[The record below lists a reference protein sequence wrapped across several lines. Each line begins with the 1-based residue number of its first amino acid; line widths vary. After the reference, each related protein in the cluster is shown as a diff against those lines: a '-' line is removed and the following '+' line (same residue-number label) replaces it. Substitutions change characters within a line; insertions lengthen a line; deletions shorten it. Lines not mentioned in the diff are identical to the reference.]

1 MTELFVKKLADI
13 EKQYIIDEK
22 TLIRLNKSCDEA
34 SAELIEAYGIQ
45 FKYNTHFF
53 DNDGYRLDFDTLVS
67 RTNVLTLKNCCVS
80 LDSSPRYEMLLR
92 KRFNDCEN
100 YLKRQKEQMEL
111 SKVYFY
117 NVIDN
122 DNDINKSIIFNKLK
136 DLWEK
141 IKLIDFRTKENIV
154 YSYCKMI
161 GFNLV
166 TDLSLRYFTCLYSDV
181 SGWGKTSITK
191 LLFSHTSGI
200 VFSKSGLQNVNQF
213 TFKKVGGSD
222 FMIFDD
228 FPKHLQNELT
238 TELNNVVSN
247 KCTTSEGKGI
257 DAVDYD
263 GIYIRPILTQNVKFR
278 PSNDNSNLI
287 DQKML
292 EIETNRRVPLNSNE
306 RTAVS
311 KVVEELLHLDQYE
324 FDVFFNACVKLYLDD
339 KESFITN
346 HTLAGNDIEYY
357 QTCLNDVIDPCKLY
371 YNGNKKLS
379 DVCITKSS
387 GFFDTEEKKNKRQSY
402 FYICKRLSKMY
413 SEFTCA
419 LRSNDLGFSGKAYSS
434 NECKNYK
441 LNEDILNE
449 LKQYIDMPEGDEQF
463 PSPYNEGV
471 PF

>member
-22 TLIRLNKSCDEA
+22 TLIRLNKTCDEA
-34 SAELIEAYGIQ
+34 SSELIEAYGIQ

-53 DNDGYRLDFDTLVS
+53 DSDGYRLDFDTLVS

-80 LDSSPRYEMLLR
+80 LDSSPRYETLLR

-100 YLKRQKEQMEL
+100 YLKRQKTQMEL

-117 NVIDN
+117 NVIDG
-122 DNDINKSIIFNKLK
+122 DNDINNSIIFNKLK

-141 IKLIDFRTKENIV
+141 LKLIDFRTKENIV

-181 SGWGKTSITK
+181 SSWGKTSITK
-191 LLFSHTSGI
+191 LLFSRTSGI

-247 KCTTSEGKGI
+247 KCTTSEGKGV

-263 GIYIRPILTQNVKFR
+263 GVYIRPILTQNVKFR
-278 PSNDNSNLI
+278 PSNDCSNLI

-292 EIETNRRVPLNSNE
+292 EIETNRRVPLNQE
-306 RTAVS
+306 EKAAVS
-311 KVVEELLHLDQYE
+311 NVVEELFKLDQHE

-357 QTCLNDVIDPCKLY
+357 QTCLNDIIDPHKLY

-379 DVCITKSS
+379 DVCITKSI
-387 GFFDTEEKKNKRQSY
+387 GFFDNEEKKNKRQSY
-402 FYICKRLSKMY
+402 FYVCKRLSKMY

-419 LRSNDLGFSGKAYSS
+419 LLSSDLQFSGKAYSS

-449 LKQYIDMPEGDEQF
+449 LKHYVDIPENNDDD
-463 PSPYNEGV
+463 NI